1 NPGVAID
8 HDKSLWH
15 SREQFAEMCSLLLEF
30 VAQAG
35 QCLQVPLQDIAAMQE
50 ELLVEVAVS
59 IRFIIENADGS
70 EHPAIRPE
78 NGESQVRDHPYP
90 DFWSRLPLVVFQRVS
105 DK

>member
-1 NPGVAID
+1 M
-8 HDKSLWH
+8 
-15 SREQFAEMCSLLLEF
+15 RQ
-30 VAQAG
+30 
-35 QCLQVPLQDIAAMQE
+35 

-78 NGESQVRDHPYP
+78 NGESQVRDHPHP
-90 DFWSRLPLVVFQRVS
+90 DLGSQLPLIVFQGVS